1 MTFYSQEIRNIG
13 KLITLGSLNLSLT
26 LRLERTEIQNLKINF
41 RRLKTINDLNFIIE
55 NESFWERIEL
65 SSKNEL
71 LNTLFHM
78 NKIKRVKNIVAYLVY
93 ERLQF
98 NEEQMKFQRLLDYI
112 LLTNGVVIYSF
123 DICKCKMNISFKIV
137 YKNYVKKVMFLG
149 DEEYDDEETNLD
161 NPNEFDYN
169 DLILNNINNTSKTI
183 DEYVKSNNNNSKTKL
198 ETKETKGKDE
208 EKIPTEEDEE
218 EESNEIDDNEDN
230 IGLFER
236 LPENEVNFGEFKYIY
251 IHFRDYILDGEF
263 SELFKFEEIYNFLKK
278 IKKDS
283 KVKIIFNFSEGLKS
297 SWKYIIK
304 FLKISDIH
312 IFRKKS
318 ELLEILIKLNERENK
333 KRLKKNKMLLD
344 VLKARKS
351 HYIKKIRPLKN
362 RNESQFSSQPR
373 LKLNQLYKI
382 SGENPDNDHYL
393 KRLENNVNQS
403 LKNIILIKSQNLSV
417 DNKKRVLIDKTNLFN
432 YLHKILFSPNSDLSQ
447 EYLNNKL
454 GIYLDDFKKIYI
466 ADYKRTKPRPD
477 LIEYDF
483 NIYPK
488 SNVHKLKEIEILRE
502 ILYSRYSMFSYIIY
516 GCILST
522 ILDDLI
528 KGKESYYLFYFY
540 IRVSVLKI
548 LSLLKKG
555 TPIPTNKEF
564 YIVELKKNELKK
576 IISDENTKRKENG
589 FNMNYLHQNYKLIPK
604 KIERVKSP
612 IPKIDK
618 FGTLNMDYTLSK
630 EMFSESNKIL
640 NETNNGTLNN
650 DFNTITN
657 QRFMRLTRE
666 RNFNRGFLT
675 KKHGYKNSFSSVG
688 GVPEYAVYLS
698 KKDRRKLKL
707 MKKKLPPIKIQKRNK
722 FEFMN
727 SKLEQYKDEKE
738 GEEEEKIDTSKY
750 KEIIFQP
757 TQGET

>member
-1 MTFYSQEIRNIG
+1 MNLYSQEMQNIG
-13 KLITLGSLNLSLT
+13 KLITFGSLNLCLT
-26 LRLERTEIQNLKINF
+26 LKLEKTEIQNLKINF
-41 RRLKTINDLNFIIE
+41 RHLKTINDLNFIIE
-55 NESFWERIEL
+55 NEYFWERIEL

-71 LNTLFHM
+71 LSTLFHM

-93 ERLQF
+93 ERLQL

-112 LLTNGVVIYSF
+112 LLTNGVVIYYF

-137 YKNYVKKVMFLG
+137 YKNYVKKVIFLG
-149 DEEYDDEETNLD
+149 DEEYDEEDTNLE
-161 NPNEFDYN
+161 NQNSIDYN
-169 DLILNNINNTSKTI
+169 DSILYNINNTSKTI
-183 DEYVKSNNNNSKTKL
+183 DDYVKSNNNISKTKI
-198 ETKETKGKDE
+198 ETKETKEKED
-208 EKIPTEEDEE
+208 EKIPTVEEEE
-218 EESNEIDDNEDN
+218 EESNEDDDNEDN

-263 SELFKFEEIYNFLKK
+263 SGLFKFGEIYNFLKK

-297 SWKYIIK
+297 YWKYVIK

-318 ELLEILIKLNERENK
+318 ELLEILIKLNEKENK
-333 KRLKKNKMLLD
+333 TRIKKNKILLD

-351 HYIKKIRPLKN
+351 HYIKKIKPIRN
-362 RNESQFSSQPR
+362 RNESQNSSQPR

-382 SGENPDNDHYL
+382 SGENPDNDYYL

-403 LKNIILIKSQNLSV
+403 LKNIILAKSQSLSV
-417 DNKKRVLIDKTNLFN
+417 DNKKRVLIDKTNMFN
-432 YLHKILFSPNSDLSQ
+432 FVHKILFSPKLNLSQ
-447 EYLNNKL
+447 EYFKNKL

-477 LIEYDF
+477 IIEYDF

-522 ILDDLI
+522 ILDDII

-576 IISDENTKRKENG
+576 IISDENTKKKENG
-589 FNMNYLHQNYKLIPK
+589 FNMNYLHKNYKLIPK
-604 KIERVKSP
+604 KIERLKSP
-612 IPKIDK
+612 VPKIDK
-618 FGTLNMDYTLSK
+618 FGALKMDYTLSK
-630 EMFSESNKIL
+630 EIFSETNNIL
-640 NETNNGTLNN
+640 NETNSGTLNN
-650 DFNTITN
+650 DFYTITN

-666 RNFNRGFLT
+666 RNINRGFLT
-675 KKHGYKNSFSSVG
+675 KKHEKKKSFSSFG
-688 GVPEYAVYLS
+688 GIPEYAVYLS

-707 MKKKLPPIKIQKRNK
+707 IKNRLPPIKIQKKNK

-727 SKLEQYKDEKE
+727 SKLEQYKNEKE
-738 GEEEEKIDTSKY
+738 GEEEEKIDISKY
-750 KEIIFQP
+750 KEITFQP
-757 TQGET
+757 TQET

>member
-1 MTFYSQEIRNIG
+1 MNLYSQEMQNIG
-13 KLITLGSLNLSLT
+13 KLITFGSLNLCLT
-26 LRLERTEIQNLKINF
+26 LKLEKTEIQNLKINF
-41 RRLKTINDLNFIIE
+41 RHLKTINDLNFIIE
-55 NESFWERIEL
+55 NEYFWERIEL

-71 LNTLFHM
+71 LSTLFHM

-93 ERLQF
+93 ERLQL

-112 LLTNGVVIYSF
+112 LLTNGVVIYYF

-137 YKNYVKKVMFLG
+137 YKNYVKKVIFLG
-149 DEEYDDEETNLD
+149 DEEYDEEDTNLE
-161 NPNEFDYN
+161 NQNSIDYN
-169 DLILNNINNTSKTI
+169 DSILYNINNTSKTI
-183 DEYVKSNNNNSKTKL
+183 DEYVKSNNNISKGKI
-198 ETKETKGKDE
+198 ETKETKEKED
-208 EKIPTEEDEE
+208 EKIPTVEEEE
-218 EESNEIDDNEDN
+218 EESNEDDDNEDN

-263 SELFKFEEIYNFLKK
+263 SGLFKFGEIYNFLKK

-297 SWKYIIK
+297 YWKYVIK

-318 ELLEILIKLNERENK
+318 ELLEILIKLNEKENK
-333 KRLKKNKMLLD
+333 TRIKKNKILLD

-351 HYIKKIRPLKN
+351 HYIKKIKPIRN
-362 RNESQFSSQPR
+362 RNESQNSSQPR
-373 LKLNQLYKI
+373 LKLNKLYKI
-382 SGENPDNDHYL
+382 SGENPDNDYYL

-403 LKNIILIKSQNLSV
+403 LKNIILAKSQSLSV
-417 DNKKRVLIDKTNLFN
+417 DNKKRVLIDKTNMFN
-432 YLHKILFSPNSDLSQ
+432 YVHKILFSPKLNLSQ
-447 EYLNNKL
+447 EYFKNKL

-477 LIEYDF
+477 IIEYDF

-522 ILDDLI
+522 ILDDII

-576 IISDENTKRKENG
+576 IISDENTKKKENG
-589 FNMNYLHQNYKLIPK
+589 FNMNYLHKNYKLIPK
-604 KIERVKSP
+604 KIERLKSP
-612 IPKIDK
+612 VPKVDK
-618 FGTLNMDYTLSK
+618 FGALKMDYTLSK
-630 EMFSESNKIL
+630 EIFSETNNIL
-640 NETNNGTLNN
+640 NETNSGTLNN
-650 DFNTITN
+650 DFYTITN

-675 KKHGYKNSFSSVG
+675 KKHEKKKSFSSFG
-688 GVPEYAVYLS
+688 GIPEYAVYLS

-707 MKKKLPPIKIQKRNK
+707 IKNRLPPIKIQKKNK

-727 SKLEQYKDEKE
+727 SKLEQYKNEKE
-738 GEEEEKIDTSKY
+738 GEEEEKIDISKY
-750 KEIIFQP
+750 KEITFQP
-757 TQGET
+757 TQET

>member
-1 MTFYSQEIRNIG
+1 MTFYSQEMRNIG

-149 DEEYDDEETNLD
+149 DEEYDDEETNLE

-169 DLILNNINNTSKTI
+169 DSILNNI
-183 DEYVKSNNNNSKTKL
+183 DEYVKSNNNISKTKL

-417 DNKKRVLIDKTNLFN
+417 DNKKRVLIDKTNMFN

-488 SNVHKLKEIEILRE
+488 SNVHKLKEIEILR
-502 ILYSRYSMFSYIIY
+502 
-516 GCILST
+516 
-522 ILDDLI
+522 
-528 KGKESYYLFYFY
+528 
-540 IRVSVLKI
+540 
-548 LSLLKKG
+548 
-555 TPIPTNKEF
+555 
-564 YIVELKKNELKK
+564 
-576 IISDENTKRKENG
+576 
-589 FNMNYLHQNYKLIPK
+589 
-604 KIERVKSP
+604 
-612 IPKIDK
+612 
-618 FGTLNMDYTLSK
+618 
-630 EMFSESNKIL
+630 
-640 NETNNGTLNN
+640 
-650 DFNTITN
+650 
-657 QRFMRLTRE
+657 
-666 RNFNRGFLT
+666 RN
-675 KKHGYKNSFSSVG
+675 
-688 GVPEYAVYLS
+688 
-698 KKDRRKLKL
+698 
-707 MKKKLPPIKIQKRNK
+707 
-722 FEFMN
+722 
-727 SKLEQYKDEKE
+727 
-738 GEEEEKIDTSKY
+738 
-750 KEIIFQP
+750 IIF
-757 TQGET
+757 

>member
-1 MTFYSQEIRNIG
+1 MNLYSQEMQNIG
-13 KLITLGSLNLSLT
+13 KLITFGSLNLCLT
-26 LRLERTEIQNLKINF
+26 LKLEKTEIQNLKINF
-41 RRLKTINDLNFIIE
+41 RHLKTINDLNFIIE
-55 NESFWERIEL
+55 NEYFWERIEL

-71 LNTLFHM
+71 LSTLFHM

-93 ERLQF
+93 ERLQL

-112 LLTNGVVIYSF
+112 LLTNGVVIYYF

-137 YKNYVKKVMFLG
+137 YKNYVKKVIFLG
-149 DEEYDDEETNLD
+149 DEEYDEEDTNLE
-161 NPNEFDYN
+161 NQNSIDYN
-169 DLILNNINNTSKTI
+169 DSILYNINNTSKTI
-183 DEYVKSNNNNSKTKL
+183 DDYVKSNNNISKTKI
-198 ETKETKGKDE
+198 ETKETKEKED
-208 EKIPTEEDEE
+208 EKIPTVEEEE
-218 EESNEIDDNEDN
+218 EESNEDDDNEDN

-263 SELFKFEEIYNFLKK
+263 SGLFKFIEIYNFLKK

-297 SWKYIIK
+297 YWKYVIK

-318 ELLEILIKLNERENK
+318 ELLEILIKLNEKENK
-333 KRLKKNKMLLD
+333 TRIKKNKILLD

-351 HYIKKIRPLKN
+351 HYIKKIKPIRN
-362 RNESQFSSQPR
+362 RNESQNSSQPR
-373 LKLNQLYKI
+373 LKLNKLYKI
-382 SGENPDNDHYL
+382 SGENPDNDYYL

-403 LKNIILIKSQNLSV
+403 LKNIILAKSQSLSV
-417 DNKKRVLIDKTNLFN
+417 DNKKRVLIDKTNMFN
-432 YLHKILFSPNSDLSQ
+432 YVHKILFSPKLNLSQ
-447 EYLNNKL
+447 EYFKNKL

-477 LIEYDF
+477 IIEYDF

-522 ILDDLI
+522 ILDDII

-576 IISDENTKRKENG
+576 IISDENTKKKENG
-589 FNMNYLHQNYKLIPK
+589 FNMNYLHKNYKLIPK
-604 KIERVKSP
+604 KIERLKSP
-612 IPKIDK
+612 VPKIDK
-618 FGTLNMDYTLSK
+618 FGALKMDYTLSK
-630 EMFSESNKIL
+630 EIFSETNNIL
-640 NETNNGTLNN
+640 NETNSGTLNN
-650 DFNTITN
+650 DFYTITN

-666 RNFNRGFLT
+666 RNINRGFLT
-675 KKHGYKNSFSSVG
+675 KKHEKKKSFSSFG
-688 GVPEYAVYLS
+688 GIPEYAVYLS

-707 MKKKLPPIKIQKRNK
+707 IKNRLPPIKIQKKNK

-727 SKLEQYKDEKE
+727 SKLEQYKNEKE
-738 GEEEEKIDTSKY
+738 GEEEEKIDISKY
-750 KEIIFQP
+750 KEITFQP
-757 TQGET
+757 TQET

>member
-1 MTFYSQEIRNIG
+1 MNLYSQEMQNIG
-13 KLITLGSLNLSLT
+13 KLITFGSLNLCLT
-26 LRLERTEIQNLKINF
+26 LKLEKTEIQNLKINF
-41 RRLKTINDLNFIIE
+41 RHLKTINDLNFIIE
-55 NESFWERIEL
+55 NEYFWERIEL

-93 ERLQF
+93 ERLQL

-112 LLTNGVVIYSF
+112 LLTNGVVIYYF
-123 DICKCKMNISFKIV
+123 DICKCKKNISFKIV
-137 YKNYVKKVMFLG
+137 YKNYVKKVIFLG
-149 DEEYDDEETNLD
+149 DEEYDEEDTNLE
-161 NPNEFDYN
+161 NQNSIDYN
-169 DLILNNINNTSKTI
+169 DSILYNINNTSKTI
-183 DEYVKSNNNNSKTKL
+183 DEYVKSNNNISKGKI
-198 ETKETKGKDE
+198 ETKETKEKED
-208 EKIPTEEDEE
+208 EKIPTVEEEE
-218 EESNEIDDNEDN
+218 EESNEDDDNEDN

-263 SELFKFEEIYNFLKK
+263 SGLFKFVEIYNFLKK

-297 SWKYIIK
+297 YWKYVIK

-318 ELLEILIKLNERENK
+318 ELLEILIKLNEKENK
-333 KRLKKNKMLLD
+333 TRIKKNKILLD

-351 HYIKKIRPLKN
+351 HYIKKIKPIRN
-362 RNESQFSSQPR
+362 RNESQNSSQPR
-373 LKLNQLYKI
+373 LKLNKLYKI
-382 SGENPDNDHYL
+382 SGENPDNDYYL

-403 LKNIILIKSQNLSV
+403 LKNIILAKSQSLSV
-417 DNKKRVLIDKTNLFN
+417 DNKKRVLIDKTNMFN
-432 YLHKILFSPNSDLSQ
+432 YVHKILFSPKLNLSQ
-447 EYLNNKL
+447 EYFKNKL

-466 ADYKRTKPRPD
+466 ADYKRIKPRPD
-477 LIEYDF
+477 IIEYDF

-522 ILDDLI
+522 ILDDII

-576 IISDENTKRKENG
+576 IISDENTKKKENG
-589 FNMNYLHQNYKLIPK
+589 FNMNYLHKNYKLIPK
-604 KIERVKSP
+604 KIERLKSP
-612 IPKIDK
+612 VPKVDK
-618 FGTLNMDYTLSK
+618 FGALKMDYTLSK
-630 EMFSESNKIL
+630 EIFSETNNIL
-640 NETNNGTLNN
+640 NETNSGTLNN
-650 DFNTITN
+650 DFYTITN

-666 RNFNRGFLT
+666 RNINRGFLT
-675 KKHGYKNSFSSVG
+675 KKHEKKKSFSSFG
-688 GVPEYAVYLS
+688 GIPEYAVYLS

-707 MKKKLPPIKIQKRNK
+707 IKNRLPPIKIQKKNK

-727 SKLEQYKDEKE
+727 SKLEQYKNEKE
-738 GEEEEKIDTSKY
+738 GEEEEKIDISKY
-750 KEIIFQP
+750 KEITFQP
-757 TQGET
+757 TQET